1 MLGEQRKLCLF
12 GIINEGDQEEVLP
25 DLLKSGESRAIFSK
39 FLTMQFNASVI
50 QMLQIGQKKSYQ

>member
-1 MLGEQRKLCLF
+1 MLVEQRKVCLF

-25 DLLKSGESRAIFSK
+25 DLLKSEEAQSIFSK
-39 FLTMQFNASVI
+39 FLNMQFNASVI